1 MIYGLL
7 LQLVHMISNKV
18 VSHSTQH
25 SNTDSLMG
33 CCIDCWKNRGLMADA
48 VQEP

>member
-1 MIYGLL
+1 VICDVLV
-7 LQLVHMISNKV
+7 QLVHMISNKV
-18 VSHSTQH
+18 VSSGTQH

-33 CCIDCWKNRGLMADA
+33 CCMDCWKNRGLMADA